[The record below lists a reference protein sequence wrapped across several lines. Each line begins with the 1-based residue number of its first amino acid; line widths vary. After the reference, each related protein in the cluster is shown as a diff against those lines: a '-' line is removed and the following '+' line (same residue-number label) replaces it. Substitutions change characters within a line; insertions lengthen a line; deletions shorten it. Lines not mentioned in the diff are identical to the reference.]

1 MTDRRPFSDAYSP
14 TPLAAPL
21 RPATEARERA
31 IALLTDGYAYD
42 ALTEAEFE
50 WRLGE
55 LMRAESTAAI
65 DALVSDLAPG
75 RLVATGHDAAPVPAP
90 SRGRLVGFMSES
102 RRMGPWRV
110 PHHLRILGVMSNMV
124 VDLRYAVMPDDC
136 EIEISAIMASV
147 TILVSPTMVVDFDAL
162 PIMGSAKSA
171 ANSIPTRGSRPP
183 LRVHGTAIMSE
194 VQVKVRDLG
203 R

>member
-75 RLVATGHDAAPVPAP
+75 RLVATGHDAAPVTAK
-90 SRGRLVGFMSES
+90 
-102 RRMGPWRV
+102 
-110 PHHLRILGVMSNMV
+110 
-124 VDLRYAVMPDDC
+124 
-136 EIEISAIMASV
+136 
-147 TILVSPTMVVDFDAL
+147 VSPASLQTWGQKDGMDQKLTEMNGYLSFNLGITARHTSEMETMKREMEVMRHRLTAL
-162 PIMGSAKSA
+162 E
-171 ANSIPTRGSRPP
+171 RPN
-183 LRVHGTAIMSE
+183 
-194 VQVKVRDLG
+194 
-203 R
+203 